1 MADDVLEDAGPAP
14 DTGKVKREPPT
25 IDLEATKVAETAAGA
40 PGAGEAK
47 SAETTPNAEPR
58 PAAEPRPEPARAK
71 ASRSRSPW
79 VVAPLSGAAA
89 AALVIAVGSLL
100 GWPAMQ
106 APPAEPPASKAA
118 VDDLTTRVAA
128 LETKAAKAS
137 GPVADP
143 AVTARMDTI
152 EKSVAALR
160 GELSALRTQSDK
172 LAAAVSAAKS
182 APGDTTAAPTV
193 DLSAIDERIDAIERA
208 TRAQAVDI
216 AKAGEKAT
224 KAQDDLPLRRVVA
237 AALLDV
243 AVRHGDAYVGALTA
257 AKALAP
263 DPDKLKPLD
272 AFAEK
277 GVPNPPVLNREL
289 LALIPKL
296 SPAAEN
302 STTTGSGIVDR
313 LKAGAS
319 TLVRVERTDAAGSD
333 RSAVV
338 ARATSAALRNDLAD
352 ARRELASLNAADRA
366 PAQARLDK
374 AAARD
379 AALAASRQFADEA
392 MASLAK
398 SVQ

>member
-313 LKAGAS
+313 LKAGA
-319 TLVRVERTDAAGSD
+319 TKLVRIERVDATGTD

-366 PAQARLDK
+366 PAQAWLDK